1 MIEWELENEE
11 WGWLQGRICIISANF
26 VLKCHGRDRTILIIR
41 IFLPRSWVSRNR
53 KMGLSS
59 WVRSRGGGGG
69 TTPLCIP
76 MGCNDGEMTI
86 EEFRKQQSWQASESC
101 YLCLFWFPRTISDTS
116 LLFSFMLLLLLL
128 LDNCRRRTFRKDE
141 TLFSI
146 SRWECLNIKGY
157 LNEICALCHLKA
169 IVYDIWRGR
178 FF

>member
-1 MIEWELENEE
+1 MKDRYLNLIEWELENEE

-41 IFLPRSWVSRNR
+41 IFYRVLEFPEIGKWDFR
-53 KMGLSS
+53 
-59 WVRSRGGGGG
+59 RGSDLVAGGG
-69 TTPLCIP
+69 TTPLYIP

-146 SRWECLNIKGY
+146 SRWECLNIKG
-157 LNEICALCHLKA
+157 
-169 IVYDIWRGR
+169 
-178 FF
+178 

>member
-1 MIEWELENEE
+1 MAPREYLYYQRKFCFKVPWPRQDNFNNPHFFTAFLSFQKQEN
-11 WGWLQGRICIISANF
+11 GTFVVGQISW
-26 VLKCHGRDRTILIIR
+26 R
-41 IFLPRSWVSRNR
+41 
-53 KMGLSS
+53 
-59 WVRSRGGGGG
+59 GGG

-146 SRWECLNIKGY
+146 SR
-157 LNEICALCHLKA
+157 
-169 IVYDIWRGR
+169 
-178 FF
+178 